1 MEEEKFKFTDETG
14 YILISEII
22 KAHCAEHNK
31 DVEVMQRC
39 EQALQ
44 ILDLMKEEK

>member
-1 MEEEKFKFTDETG
+1 MDIKDFKFTDETW

-22 KAHCAEHNK
+22 KAHCAEHSDNI
-31 DVEVMQRC
+31 EVMQRC

-44 ILDLMKEEK
+44 ILNIMKED

>member
-1 MEEEKFKFTDETG
+1 MDIKDFKFTDETG

-22 KAHCAEHNK
+22 KAHCAEHSDNI
-31 DVEVMQRC
+31 EVMQRC

-44 ILDLMKEEK
+44 ILNIMKED

>member
-22 KAHCAEHNK
+22 KAHVAEHNQ
-31 DVEVMQRC
+31 DREVIQRC
-39 EQALQ
+39 EQALK
-44 ILDLMKEEK
+44 ILDMMKED

>member
-1 MEEEKFKFTDETG
+1 MDTKSFKFTDETG

-22 KAHCAEHNK
+22 KAHCAEHSDNT
-31 DVEVMQRC
+31 EVMQRC

-44 ILDLMKEEK
+44 ILDMLKED